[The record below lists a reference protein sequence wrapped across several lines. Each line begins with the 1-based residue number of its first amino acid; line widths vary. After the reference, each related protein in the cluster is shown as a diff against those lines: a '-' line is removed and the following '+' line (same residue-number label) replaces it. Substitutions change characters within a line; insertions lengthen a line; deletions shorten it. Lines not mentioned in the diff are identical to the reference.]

1 MNREKFKRF
10 IIKHYPQNQ
19 QNLLRQFDKYLEI
32 LWETNQQINLISRQT
47 AKEDYWTLH
56 FLDSLLPAEF
66 YNFSNLKILDF
77 GTGGGLPGIPLKIAF
92 PSSSVYLLDSIHKKI
107 TALEN
112 IIKVLDLPECFTI
125 VSRLEDMEEKWNG
138 FFDVIVCRSVKI
150 LPKYKKK
157 LLSLLTKDG
166 RILLYKSKLLDDVEV
181 FDRVKI
187 HQMNFPEIGE
197 RKIVEIRKREINW

>member
-1 MNREKFKRF
+1 MKIEKFENF
-10 IIKHYPQNQ
+10 IKENFPQNSQ
-19 QNLLRQFDKYLEI
+19 ELLCQFDNYLKI

-47 AKEDYWTLH
+47 AKEDYWILH
-56 FLDSLLPAEF
+56 FLDSLLPVEF
-66 YNFSNLKILDF
+66 YDFSNLKILDF
-77 GTGGGLPGIPLKIAF
+77 GTGGGLPGIPLKIMF
-92 PSSSVYLLDSIHKKI
+92 PSSQVYLLDSIHKKI
-107 TALEN
+107 TALKN

-157 LLSLLTKDG
+157 LLTLLTKDG

-181 FDRVKI
+181 FDRIKI
-187 HQMNFPEIGE
+187 RQMNFPEIGE
-197 RKIVEIRKREINW
+197 RKIVEIRK